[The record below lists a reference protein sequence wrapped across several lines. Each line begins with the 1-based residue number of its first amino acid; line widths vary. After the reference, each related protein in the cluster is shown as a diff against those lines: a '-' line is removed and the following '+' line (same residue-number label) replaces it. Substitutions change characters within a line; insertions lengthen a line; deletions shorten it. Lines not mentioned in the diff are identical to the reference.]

1 MDSEQRDEIQ
11 RINARYVE
19 ETLAGLHPS
28 LTEYITRYPQYAD
41 AIADFVAYFHAVEVE
56 IPQEYDAHSEPLPP
70 SRSALLKT
78 LQRRIIAQHAQNG
91 HQPWMTSLL
100 TNSMQESQDI
110 TQLTVVLNISSD
122 IVSELEN
129 HLVVFETIPLA
140 LQRAMAK
147 YLDYSLEQVQQFLE
161 WPASFYRRT
170 PNVIDEPSRYVAE
183 TSPSYLSLQRDF
195 LEIVEA
201 SEVLSQEQKQYW
213 REVVAGEK
221 KERDADE

>member
-41 AIADFVAYFHAVEVE
+41 AIADFVAYFHAVEAE
-56 IPQEYDAHSEPLPP
+56 IPQEYNAHSEPLPP

-78 LQRRIIAQHAQNG
+78 LQRRIIAQNAQ
-91 HQPWMTSLL
+91 
-100 TNSMQESQDI
+100 
-110 TQLTVVLNISSD
+110 
-122 IVSELEN
+122 
-129 HLVVFETIPLA
+129 
-140 LQRAMAK
+140 
-147 YLDYSLEQVQQFLE
+147 EQVQQFFD

-170 PNVIDEPSRYVAE
+170 PHVIDESSKYVAE

-213 REVVAGEK
+213 REVVSEK